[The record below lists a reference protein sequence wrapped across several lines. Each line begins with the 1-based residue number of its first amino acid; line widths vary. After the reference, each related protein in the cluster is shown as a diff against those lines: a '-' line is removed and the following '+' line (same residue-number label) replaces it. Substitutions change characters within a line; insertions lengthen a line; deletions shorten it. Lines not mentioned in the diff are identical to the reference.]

1 MKKVKRFAYP
11 AFGKLYVTVN
21 DPDLFKQVQI
31 MNKKGELLHEESVLR
46 QCTICLDIHSYSK
59 GDYLIKLVSKR
70 KIIVQ
75 NLKIPKMVQ
84 VSRNYPTP

>member
-1 MKKVKRFAYP
+1 MKKVKTFAYL
-11 AFGKLYVTVN
+11 AYGKLYVTIY

-31 MNKKGELLHEESVLR
+31 VNKKGELLHEENVLR
-46 QCTICLDIHSYSK
+46 QCTICLDIQSYSK

-70 KIIVQ
+70 KIVVQ
-75 NLKIPKMVQ
+75 NLKIPNMVQ